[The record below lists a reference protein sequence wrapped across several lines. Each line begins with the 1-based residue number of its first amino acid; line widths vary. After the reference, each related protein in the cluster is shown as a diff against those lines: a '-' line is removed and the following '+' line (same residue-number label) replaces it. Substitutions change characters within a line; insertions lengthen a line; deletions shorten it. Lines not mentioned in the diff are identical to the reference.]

1 MPGMPRASG
10 WLSGKA
16 PRAISVVVT
25 GAPAASASS
34 RSASWPPALTTPPP
48 TYSTGRRAA
57 RSIAAASLTRLPLG
71 RVTGR

>member
-1 MPGMPRASG
+1 MPGMPRARG

-16 PRAISVVVT
+16 PRAIRVVVT
-25 GAPAASASS
+25 GAPEASASS
-34 RSASWPPALTTPPP
+34 RRAASAPALVTPPP

-57 RSIAAASLTRLPLG
+57 RSRAAASRTRLPLG